1 MLKKEH
7 IILEK
12 FAEKPWKK
20 FTFGE
25 IKKLSGKK
33 SESYIYNSLKKFVK
47 QEILVEERI
56 GKIILYSINVN
67 SLKALSFV
75 GFVAEYVASN
85 KKYLPI
91 NDLEKIS
98 SKIPTNFFIFII
110 TGSYAKQKQ
119 TKNSDIDIV
128 ILCDNDC
135 EPKKIYSE
143 LRHDC
148 ELSIPKIHLYVFKE
162 KEFLQ
167 MLLDKKENYGKEI
180 VRNNLIF
187 FGGEPYYKIIS
198 EAIKNGFNG

>member
-1 MLKKEH
+1 M
-7 IILEK
+7 
-12 FAEKPWKK
+12 
-20 FTFGE
+20 
-25 IKKLSGKK
+25 
-33 SESYIYNSLKKFVK
+33 
-47 QEILVEERI
+47 
-56 GKIILYSINVN
+56 
-67 SLKALSFV
+67 
-75 GFVAEYVASN
+75 
-85 KKYLPI
+85 
-91 NDLEKIS
+91 
-98 SKIPTNFFIFII
+98 
-110 TGSYAKQKQ
+110 
-119 TKNSDIDIV
+119 

-187 FGGEPYYKIIS
+187 FGGEQYYKIIS